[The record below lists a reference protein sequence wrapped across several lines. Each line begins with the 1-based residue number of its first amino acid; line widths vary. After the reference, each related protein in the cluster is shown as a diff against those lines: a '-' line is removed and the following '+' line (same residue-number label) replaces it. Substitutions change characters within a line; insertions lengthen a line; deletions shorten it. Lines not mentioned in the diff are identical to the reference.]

1 MAKEPKKET
10 PPDTSKDDSILG
22 SLCEL
27 GNSLGDMILSPIE
40 EAIKEVA
47 KPGKDDKETPEV
59 KPAAKEKST
68 DGNGNDKHSISI
80 NLGGFF
86 QSDKPDKRAA
96 ATAQKKGKAPRV
108 EEPDESDEPA
118 DE

>member
-1 MAKEPKKET
+1 MAKTPEAKKEAPAT
-10 PPDTSKDDSILG
+10 EKDDSILG
-22 SLCEL
+22 GLCEL

-47 KPGKDDKETPEV
+47 KPGKDESEAPEV
-59 KPAAKEKST
+59 KPAAKEKNT
-68 DGNGNDKHSISI
+68 DGNGNGKHSISI

-86 QSDKPDKRAA
+86 QSDKRPSAA
-96 ATAQKKGKAPRV
+96 AQKKGKAPR
-108 EEPDESDEPA
+108 EQEPDESDEPA